1 MHHRT
6 PTSYFYTMITQSQLL
21 PPQPATARA
30 SSTPIS
36 YDAVNNRIAYA
47 AGKSII
53 VRNLDPNAKLAPTQF
68 TKHTSTTT
76 VAAFSPSG
84 NYVASGDESG
94 AVKIWD
100 CSVYG
105 KENTFEQPIIK
116 SEFQILSGPIKS
128 IAWDADNT
136 RVIAVGQGK
145 DQFGHCFTWDSGNSI
160 GEIQGHSDTINAV
173 DIKPQ
178 RPYRAATVSDDKAL
192 VFYTG
197 PPFKFDKSLRGNHT
211 NSIRAVKFSPD
222 GKYLVSVGS
231 DRAIVVY
238 DGKTGTLVKT
248 IENAHDGGIFGVS
261 WLTDSTGF
269 VTCSAD
275 NTLKSW
281 DAESLELTITY
292 TVLSPSTVDT
302 QQVGVVVTKDYVVSL
317 SLNGNLNFFK
327 FDSTSPDKIVYGHQR
342 ALTALDVN
350 KKTLITGGS
359 DGSLL
364 QWTID
369 GAKLDPIAQ
378 LYGKPHE
385 KHSNYVS
392 SIVSSGDSV
401 ISAGWDDKL
410 KLWSDG
416 TLEKTVGLSAQPKL
430 TTVGDDGLVI
440 VLFENKIEVFDTNLK
455 SISSTD
461 LAFAASAVASIPG
474 STKILINNTTANRVE
489 EYDISDAISHV
500 RSYPTLRG
508 PPTLIKVSPDRQYVA
523 VAENTGKYT
532 LYSTKDASA
541 VTTRWAF
548 HSSKV
553 NDAAWS
559 SDSKYIVSG
568 GLDCGLFVYSVA
580 RPAKVLKHQLAH
592 QTGVTGVAWL
602 EYNGEKGSFVSTGLD
617 GVVKAWDVDFSVYQ

>member
-1 MHHRT
+1 
-6 PTSYFYTMITQSQLL
+6 MISQSQLH

-30 SSTPIS
+30 TSTPIS
-36 YDAVNNRIAYA
+36 YDATNNRIAYA
-47 AGKSII
+47 AGKSIF
-53 VRNLDPNAKLAPTQF
+53 VRNLDPHASLEPTQF
-68 TKHTSTTT
+68 TKHTTTTT
-76 VAAFSPSG
+76 VATFSPSG
-84 NYVASGDESG
+84 NYIASGDESG
-94 AVKIWD
+94 LVKIWD
-100 CSVYG
+100 SSVYG
-105 KENTFEQPIIK
+105 KGNTFEQPIIK

-211 NSIRAVKFSPD
+211 NSVRAVKFSPD

-231 DRAIVVY
+231 DRVIVVY
-238 DGKTGTLVKT
+238 DGKTGEFIKKV
-248 IENAHDGGIFGVS
+248 ENAHDGGIFGVS
-261 WLTDSTGF
+261 WLADSKGF
-269 VTCSAD
+269 VTSSAD

-281 DAESLELTITY
+281 DAESLEPTFTY
-292 TVLSPSTVDT
+292 TVFSPSTVDS

-327 FDSTSPDKIVYGHQR
+327 FDSASPDKIVYGHQR
-342 ALTALDVN
+342 ALTALDVH

-359 DGSLL
+359 DGSLQ
-364 QWTID
+364 QWTIE
-369 GAKLDPIAQ
+369 GNKLDPVNK
-378 LYGKPHE
+378 LFGKPHE
-385 KHSNYVS
+385 KHSNYVA
-392 SIVSSGDSV
+392 SIVSSGDNV
-401 ISAGWDDKL
+401 ITAGWDDKL
-410 KLWSDG
+410 KLWSG
-416 TLEKTVGLSAQPKL
+416 EVLEKTVWLSGQPKL
-430 TTVGDDGLVI
+430 LTVGDDGAVF
-440 VLFENKIEVFDTNLK
+440 VLFENKIEVFDKTLQSTASADLK
-455 SISSTD
+455 
-461 LAFAASAVASIPG
+461 FPASAVAFIPG
-474 STKILINNTTANRVE
+474 TTNILVNNTSANRVE
-489 EYDISDAISHV
+489 EYDISGTISHV

-508 PPTLIKVSPDRQYVA
+508 PPTLIKVSPDGQYAA

-548 HSSKV
+548 HTSKV
-553 NDAAWS
+553 SDAAWT

-568 GLDCGLFVYSVA
+568 GLDCGLYVYSVA
-580 RPAKVLKHQLAH
+580 RPAKVLKQPLAH

-602 EYNGEKGSFVSTGLD
+602 EYNGGKGSFVSTGLD
-617 GVVKAWDVDFSVYQ
+617 GVVKTWIVDFSVYQA